1 MPNPNSAIPTLF
13 ENVIYHGFGA
23 LRIMRGF
30 LPGVQDDDLVT
41 VGQALSNALNNSQS
55 FLYMQATTLP
65 AHEVVTQPADYNS
78 IAYGTY
84 TNLGTLTING
94 TFRVVDWPA

>member
-1 MPNPNSAIPTLF
+1 MKNSVLTLF
-13 ENVIYHGFGA
+13 QNVIYHGFGD

-41 VGQALSNALNNSQS
+41 VGQALSSALNNAQS
-55 FLYMQATTLP
+55 YLYMQATTLP
-65 AHEVVTQPADYNS
+65 EGEAVTQPADYNS

-84 TNLGTLTING
+84 TNLGLLTING
-94 TFRVVDWPA
+94 TFKVVDWP

>member
-1 MPNPNSAIPTLF
+1 MKNSVLTLF
-13 ENVIYHGFGA
+13 QNVIYHGFGD

-30 LPGVQDDDLVT
+30 LPGVQDDDLAT
-41 VGQALSNALNNSQS
+41 VGQIRNVSQS

-65 AHEVVTQPADYNS
+65 EGEVVTQPADYNS

-84 TNLGTLTING
+84 TNLGLLTING
-94 TFRVVDWPA
+94 TFKVVDWPE